1 MAQSDKFIAHYS
13 YHYFLLDVLIP
24 VFSEAGRSVFPSLL
38 QASSHPPNKF
48 FSLLKSELISVACH
62 IVLTG
67 RAHRPSLLC
76 RVAHSVWIQKLSH
89 TIWMLEFSLS
99 PLSFCFLMASAAS
112 KWKSVC
118 PGQCQG
124 PLLCLEHPV
133 SSQKKKKS
141 LIYLSGLQP
150 SSMSFYKALLG
161 SLGMPFPSA
170 ILEAV
175 ASSLEE
181 IYLLLRAAM
190 TYSPTRGPS
199 LRPSLKGEQREPKWD
214 TSLFALSKDEIGSGV
229 SHGLSIMG
237 ETFQMK
243 HHS

>member
-133 SSQKKKKS
+133 SSQKKKKKVLYTFQDFS
-141 LIYLSGLQP
+141 QAACLSIKPFLVLWACPSPLQYWKQLPLVWRRFTFFYELLWLIPLPGGPHWGHHSRGSKESPSGTPVYLPCPRMKLG
-150 SSMSFYKALLG
+150 LG
-161 SLGMPFPSA
+161 SATG
-170 ILEAV
+170 
-175 ASSLEE
+175 
-181 IYLLLRAAM
+181 
-190 TYSPTRGPS
+190 
-199 LRPSLKGEQREPKWD
+199 
-214 TSLFALSKDEIGSGV
+214 
-229 SHGLSIMG
+229 
-237 ETFQMK
+237 
-243 HHS
+243 